1 MMSLVI
7 EVEFIRSTFDASSIF
22 DNALPDPL
30 PHPARLHNAFVDAAA
45 QGDVDGAFA
54 ALDAWELCEPPRVLC
69 PSRGES
75 SERVGYVPT
84 NQHGSKVDEMWK
96 TAYPGRIAK
105 GPRTWPRT
113 ALAQSVRYAWD
124 GASLSDAN
132 LDALEL
138 LAKQIPYLGRATS
151 PVVVRCVRESVEVNA
166 HETELI
172 ATDGYNGI
180 EMSVARP
187 GYTNALRMAFDQR
200 RPAHE
205 VPRRWVSY
213 VEQTATPPPSSPFD
227 PPVILALDRP
237 RDPRA
242 VRRLTGVLRASLE
255 SVLDPGPVEL
265 HGHAVDG
272 ETPPRHQIA
281 IVALTASF
289 GDHAD
294 GLVRALGLVFPK
306 GLDETS
312 RRAVV
317 RAVGQVNQLRMG
329 DAGVVRFDRTPK
341 SLVTLKPSTWSKESA
356 SWTTVTPMVSDRYL
370 KASDE
375 EGWAN
380 QVLAACRHSDLPV
393 PLEIDVSEVP
403 WAPGS
408 LRASAYDVRRPLPKD
423 PVRRAQRQR
432 EKSRPAMHV
441 RIRFNEEV
449 GGPIL
454 LGNMR
459 YLGLGLCVPVK
470 DVS

>member
-1 MMSLVI
+1 MSFVI
-7 EVEFIRSTFDASSIF
+7 EVEFVRSTFDASSLF

-45 QGDVDGAFA
+45 QGDVDGAFE
-54 ALDAWELCEPPRVLC
+54 ALAAWEMCPPPRVLS
-69 PSRGES
+69 PQRADS

-113 ALAQSVRYAWD
+113 AVANAVRYAWD
-124 GASLSDAN
+124 DSLLSN
-132 LDALEL
+132 HELDAVEL

-151 PVVVRCVRESVEVNA
+151 PVVVRCVRGNAEVA
-166 HETELI
+166 PHETELI
-172 ATDGYNGI
+172 ASDGYDGI

-187 GYTNALRMAFDQR
+187 GYTNALQIAFDQG

-213 VEQTATPPPSSPFD
+213 IEPVTQPSASSPFD
-227 PPVILALDRP
+227 QPVIVALDRP
-237 RDPRA
+237 RDPRS

-255 SVLDPGPVEL
+255 SVMDPVPVEL
-265 HGHAVDG
+265 HGHVATG

-281 IVALTASF
+281 IVALTSSF
-289 GDHAD
+289 GEHAD
-294 GLVRALGLVFPK
+294 GLVRGLGLVFPND
-306 GLDETS
+306 LSETT
-312 RRAVV
+312 RRSVV
-317 RAVGQVNQLRMG
+317 RAVGQLTELRMG
-329 DAGVVRFDRTPK
+329 DAGVVRFDRKPK
-341 SLVTLKPSTWSKESA
+341 GLVTLRPGTWTQRSTT
-356 SWTTVTPMVSDRYL
+356 WTTVTPMVSDRYL
-370 KASDE
+370 KSTDE

-380 QVLAACRHSDLPV
+380 QVLAACRHGDLPV
-393 PLEIDVSEVP
+393 PAEIDVSEVP

-423 PVRRAQRQR
+423 PGKRAERQR
-432 EKSRPAMHV
+432 EKARPAMHV
-441 RIRFNEEV
+441 RIRFSEEV

-454 LGNMR
+454 VGNMR
-459 YLGLGLCVPVK
+459 YLGLGLCVRIK
-470 DVS
+470 DES

>member
-1 MMSLVI
+1 MSFVI
-7 EVEFIRSTFDASSIF
+7 EVEFIRSTFDASSLF

-45 QGDVDGAFA
+45 QGDVDGAFE
-54 ALDAWELCEPPRVLC
+54 ALVAWESCDPPRVLC
-69 PSRGES
+69 PERAES

-84 NQHGSKVDEMWK
+84 NQHASKAEDMWK

-113 ALAQSVRYAWD
+113 ALASAVRYVWD
-124 GASLSDAN
+124 DSDLSDAD
-132 LDALEL
+132 LDTLEL

-151 PVVVRCVRESVEVNA
+151 PVVVRCVRGSVDVA
-166 HETELI
+166 PHETELV
-172 ATDGYNGI
+172 ASDGYDGV

-187 GYTNALRMAFDQR
+187 GYTNALQMAFAQG

-205 VPRRWVSY
+205 VPRRWVCY
-213 VEQTATPPPSSPFD
+213 AVPTAPSSASSPFD
-227 PPVILALDRP
+227 PPVVMTLDRP
-237 RDPRA
+237 RDPRF

-265 HGHAVDG
+265 HGHVADG
-272 ETPPRHQIA
+272 ETPPRHQIS
-281 IVALTASF
+281 IVALTSSF
-289 GDHAD
+289 GERAD

-306 GLDETS
+306 GLDETV
-312 RRAVV
+312 RRSVV
-317 RAVGQVNQLRMG
+317 RAAAQVDELRMG
-329 DAGVVRFDRTPK
+329 DAGVVRFDPK
-341 SLVTLKPSTWSKESA
+341 PKDLKTLRPGTWTERASTW
-356 SWTTVTPMVSDRYL
+356 TTATPMVSDRYL
-370 KASDE
+370 KATDE

-393 PLEIDVSEVP
+393 PVDVDVSDVP

-408 LRASAYDVRRPLPKD
+408 LRASSYDVRRPLPKD

-432 EKSRPAMHV
+432 EKARPAMHV
-441 RIRFNEEV
+441 RMQFDEKV
-449 GGPIL
+449 TGPIL

-470 DVS
+470 DPS